1 MDLVYRDWCLFGI
14 RVDLGS
20 WRLVVAR
27 QCLLEMGVEVG
38 GFMGG
43 GTWQCMTWVG
53 AQRGVLWLLKGG
65 LRIRKERCLTF
76 NYICLLQVLEIRPS
90 IKWDKGKALEFLL
103 ESLGRF

>member
-53 AQRGVLWLLKGG
+53 AQRGVLWLL
-65 LRIRKERCLTF
+65 
-76 NYICLLQVLEIRPS
+76 
-90 IKWDKGKALEFLL
+90 
-103 ESLGRF
+103 SLV